1 MKNMDTTRKQIYL
14 AALLHDIGKFY
25 QRADESSIA
34 KSKFLE
40 NDIKNLENIFCPEDK
55 KIKGKRTHKHILWTA
70 QFIKDFELHLKG
82 FFNKETD
89 SSIDV
94 LLRLSAIHH
103 NPSGNEINE
112 LIIQKADHY
121 SSGADRSVFEDDW
134 KDELEQNSWDSFKK
148 IRMRSIFEGI
158 SLKNNNSEVWET
170 EYKNRLSL
178 NELQL
183 TEKFF
188 KHETK
193 DEIPNY
199 LELWRKFITEVKFI
213 QTSSFKTFS
222 ETLLFLLEKYT
233 SRIPS
238 STQHLPDVSLYDH
251 SKTTAAF
258 AVCLYDYILFNK
270 NSFPLSTDKPFLLL
284 GGDLSGIQ
292 KFIYGIIARGAAKNL
307 KGRSYYLQ
315 LLIDNIVTQLIKEL
329 NLFNANVIYKS
340 GGGFYIIA
348 PNTKEVVNL
357 ITEFENRITEELF
370 KFHGSNLN
378 LTIDYQE
385 FGEEELFYDVN
396 NKNKRNIGDI
406 WSGLLEKISNKKSQ
420 RFKNLIKNEYNLF
433 FVPDK
438 SGGDCN
444 LDAITGDEIEGK
456 AINFDGHLIN
466 EYTKK
471 QIELGEKL
479 RNTDYWIQSYE
490 KLSYFSK
497 EANEF
502 KIKGLEI
509 YNYFVSKDFFNNDDY
524 RIQLKKSADKIRA
537 FTFNDLN
544 FLESPQKGIENIYG
558 FTFYGGNK
566 YPVSKWNETP
576 KTFEEI
582 SGVEFTDAKKDVRA
596 FAPGLVRMGVL
607 RMDVDNLGAIFRR
620 GLSPDKCSFSR
631 YSVLSRSLDYFFSGY
646 INKIWESND
655 NYKNYTQIIY
665 SGGDDLFIVGKWDI
679 VIEMANE
686 IYIKFKEWTCDNPDI
701 TLSGGIS
708 FVYPKFPILKAAEMS
723 ADEEKNAKNHKY
735 IETEK
740 NAISIFGYAFNWEY
754 ELKYL
759 IKLKNTIKELLE
771 KENGMPQG
779 FPSDIYNLMQQAN
792 LFYNKEKNKYVIQN
806 YQVIWLTAYNFKR
819 ALQRNKDELF
829 AKFLTE
835 WVEKIFTGQITEIKE
850 TKYHALQYLAIAA
863 RWAGMENR

>member
-1 MKNMDTTRKQIYL
+1 M
-14 AALLHDIGKFY
+14 
-25 QRADESSIA
+25 
-34 KSKFLE
+34 
-40 NDIKNLENIFCPEDK
+40 
-55 KIKGKRTHKHILWTA
+55 
-70 QFIKDFELHLKG
+70 
-82 FFNKETD
+82 
-89 SSIDV
+89 
-94 LLRLSAIHH
+94 
-103 NPSGNEINE
+103 
-112 LIIQKADHY
+112 
-121 SSGADRSVFEDDW
+121 
-134 KDELEQNSWDSFKK
+134 
-148 IRMRSIFEGI
+148 
-158 SLKNNNSEVWET
+158 
-170 EYKNRLSL
+170 
-178 NELQL
+178 
-183 TEKFF
+183 
-188 KHETK
+188 
-193 DEIPNY
+193 
-199 LELWRKFITEVKFI
+199 
-213 QTSSFKTFS
+213 
-222 ETLLFLLEKYT
+222 
-233 SRIPS
+233 
-238 STQHLPDVSLYDH
+238 
-251 SKTTAAF
+251 
-258 AVCLYDYILFNK
+258 
-270 NSFPLSTDKPFLLL
+270 
-284 GGDLSGIQ
+284 
-292 KFIYGIIARGAAKNL
+292 
-307 KGRSYYLQ
+307 
-315 LLIDNIVTQLIKEL
+315 
-329 NLFNANVIYKS
+329 
-340 GGGFYIIA
+340 
-348 PNTKEVVNL
+348 
-357 ITEFENRITEELF
+357 
-370 KFHGSNLN
+370 
-378 LTIDYQE
+378 
-385 FGEEELFYDVN
+385 
-396 NKNKRNIGDI
+396 
-406 WSGLLEKISNKKSQ
+406 
-420 RFKNLIKNEYNLF
+420 
-433 FVPDK
+433 
-438 SGGDCN
+438 
-444 LDAITGDEIEGK
+444 
-456 AINFDGHLIN
+456 
-466 EYTKK
+466 
-471 QIELGEKL
+471 
-479 RNTDYWIQSYE
+479 
-490 KLSYFSK
+490 
-497 EANEF
+497 
-502 KIKGLEI
+502 
-509 YNYFVSKDFFNNDDY
+509 
-524 RIQLKKSADKIRA
+524 
-537 FTFNDLN
+537 
-544 FLESPQKGIENIYG
+544 ESPQKGIENIYG